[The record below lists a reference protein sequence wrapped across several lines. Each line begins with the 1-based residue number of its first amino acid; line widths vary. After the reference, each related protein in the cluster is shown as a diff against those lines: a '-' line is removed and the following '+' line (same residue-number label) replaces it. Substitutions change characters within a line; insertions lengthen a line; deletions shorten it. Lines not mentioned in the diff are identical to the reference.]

1 MKKPM
6 RLLITGV
13 VVVIV
18 LGGLILAYL
27 EMRKERDLEAT
38 AETPVV
44 APSRVERDK
53 DGTPLLRLDAS
64 MEQRLGLQTALPA
77 PGFVARQLTATARV
91 LDGGSLA
98 GQLNDIRAAQTTL
111 DAARLD
117 YERKKKLFDNGQNAS
132 AAAVEAADA
141 LVKQGQVT
149 VEATRDRLAAA
160 WGANIAKREDLK
172 TLARSLL
179 AREAALVR
187 VELLATA
194 KLASEPQTIR
204 LLRQNGEELATARV
218 LGAALTA
225 DSAVI
230 GQAFLALVAT
240 NAASL
245 VPGSSMVAHLDTGER
260 DGGVILPR
268 DAVVRHGGQGW
279 VYVETGTHTYTRRPV
294 PLDRPHPDGWLVPN
308 QWTQPVIVSG
318 AQSLL
323 SEELKGS
330 IQMRD

>member
-1 MKKPM
+1 MKKTI
-6 RLLITGV
+6 RLLITLVGLAL
-13 VVVIV
+13 V
-18 LGGLILAYL
+18 LGGLIFAYR

-44 APSRVERDK
+44 AASRVERDK
-53 DGTPLLRLDAS
+53 EGAPVLKLDADTQ
-64 MEQRLGLQTALPA
+64 QRLGLQTARPVA
-77 PGFVARQLTATARV
+77 GVVARQVTATARV
-91 LDGGSLA
+91 LDGGPLA
-98 GQLNDIRAAQTTL
+98 GQLNDIRAAQTIL

-117 YERKKKLFDNGQNAS
+117 YERKKKLYDNGQNAS

-141 LVKQGQVT
+141 LSKQSQVSFET
-149 VEATRDRLAAA
+149 ARDRLAAA
-160 WGANIAKREDLK
+160 WGANIATREDLK

-194 KLASEPQTIR
+194 KLASEPRTVR
-204 LLRQNGEELATARV
+204 LLRQNGDELATAHV
-218 LGAALTA
+218 LGPALTT

-240 NAASL
+240 NATPL
-245 VPGSSMVAHLDTGER
+245 VPGSSIIAQLDTGAR
-260 DGGVILPR
+260 DGGVVLPR
-268 DAVVRHGGQGW
+268 DAVVRHAGQGW
-279 VYVETGTHTYTRRPV
+279 VYVETGPQTFTRRPV
-294 PLDRPHPDGWLVPN
+294 ALDRAHSDGWLVPG
-308 QWTQPVIVSG
+308 QWTQPIIISG

>member
-1 MKKPM
+1 MKKPI
-6 RLLITGV
+6 RLLITF
-13 VVVIV
+13 VILATV
-18 LGGLILAYL
+18 LAGLIFAYI
-27 EMRKERDLEAT
+27 EMRKEPDTEAT

-53 DGTPLLRLDAS
+53 DGTPLLKLDADTR
-64 MEQRLGLQTALPA
+64 QRLGLQTALPIA
-77 PGFVARQLTATARV
+77 GFAARELSATARV
-91 LDGGSLA
+91 LDGGPLA
-98 GQLNDIRAAQTTL
+98 GQLNDIRAAQTAL

-141 LVKQGQVT
+141 LVKQSQVT
-149 VEATRDRLAAA
+149 LEGTRDRLAAA
-160 WGANIAKREDLK
+160 WGANIASREDLNA
-172 TLARSLL
+172 LARSLL
-179 AREAALVR
+179 VREAALVR

-194 KLASEPQTIR
+194 KLASEPQTVR
-204 LLRQNGEELATARV
+204 LLRQNGDELATARV
-218 LGAALTA
+218 LGPALTT
-225 DSAVI
+225 DSAVT

-245 VPGSSMVAHLDTGER
+245 VAGSSMVAHLDTGTR
-260 DGGVILPR
+260 DSGMVLPR
-268 DAVVRHGGQGW
+268 DAVLRHGGQGW
-279 VYVETGTHTYTRRPV
+279 VYVETGTHTFTRRPV
-294 PLDRPHPDGWLVPN
+294 SLDRPHPDGWLVPG
-308 QWTQPVIVSG
+308 QWTQPIIISG

>member
-1 MKKPM
+1 MKKPI
-6 RLLITGV
+6 RLLVTFV
-13 VVVIV
+13 VLAVV
-18 LGGLILAYL
+18 LGGLILAYR
-27 EMRKERDLEAT
+27 EMRKERDMDAT

-53 DGTPLLRLDAS
+53 DGAPLLKLDADTQ
-64 MEQRLGLQTALPA
+64 QRLGLQTALPVA
-77 PGFVARQLTATARV
+77 GVVARQLTATARV
-91 LDGGSLA
+91 LDGGALA

-132 AAAVEAADA
+132 AAVVEAADA
-141 LVKQGQVT
+141 LLKQSQVT
-149 VEATRDRLAAA
+149 LEATRDRLAAS
-160 WGANIAKREDLK
+160 WGANIATREDLK
-172 TLARSLL
+172 ALARSLL

-194 KLASEPQTIR
+194 KLASEPQTVR
-204 LLRQNGEELATARV
+204 LLRQNGEELATAQV
-218 LGAALTA
+218 LGPALTT

-230 GQAFLALVAT
+230 GQAFLTLVAT
-240 NAASL
+240 NAGSL
-245 VPGSSMVAHLDTGER
+245 VPGSSIIAQLGTGER
-260 DGGVILPR
+260 DGGVILSR
-268 DAVVRHGGQGW
+268 DAVVRHAGQGW
-279 VYVETGTHTYTRRPV
+279 VYVEVGPQTFTRRAV
-294 PLDRPHPDGWLVPN
+294 PLDRAHPEGWLVPG
-308 QWTQPVIVSG
+308 QWTQPVIISG